1 MGITQLSYWGVS
13 GIAETMPPIQSR
25 NPGQALRDMKKEFSE
40 LEEEKELAVWSKK
53 LADMEAEKAAGFF
66 TKEETQKLK
75 PQTRQ

>member
-13 GIAETMPPIQSR
+13 GIAERMPPIQSR

-53 LADMEAEKAAGFF
+53 LADPYGSRKGCEVFYK
-66 TKEETQKLK
+66 QKF
-75 PQTRQ
+75 RS